1 MATNNVFSRYD
12 RQRWTGDVSEMRQ
25 VELILPQWAVLEAQS
40 LKVKLDN
47 SDLIIGIISAV
58 LIAVWIGIR

>member
-1 MATNNVFSRYD
+1 
-12 RQRWTGDVSEMRQ
+12 MRQ